1 MSQTKNAES
10 MSGSVEASVESA
22 TSSCLSSDADEG
34 VAAPM
39 VLAGC
44 PQCLMYV
51 MLSKEETQLKCPKCK
66 SPVLLHFHKGGSK
79 NKG

>member
-22 TSSCLSSDADEG
+22 TSSYADEG